1 MLLQAAF
8 RYHWSGACYNINI
21 LQFYVRNSH
30 KQSFIDQK
38 MVQKNRWAGKLKIS
52 KTNGPGQVEIEIVPE
67 DQGQEGKMK
76 MKNCETAQHPSLIWT
91 LLSDVDCW
99 SLNNPTRKQKQQ
111 QQIVSEKF

>member
-1 MLLQAAF
+1 MCEIHISNRLLIKRWF
-8 RYHWSGACYNINI
+8 RKIDGPG
-21 LQFYVRNSH
+21 NS
-30 KQSFIDQK
+30 
-38 MVQKNRWAGKLKIS
+38 KIS

-76 MKNCETAQHPSLIWT
+76 MKNCETVQHPCLNWT
-91 LLSDVDCW
+91 LLSDVDRW